1 MIQFDQIIEKL
12 RTRVP
17 LSDDDYQLL
26 YNYLQTDEH
35 ERTFKKELE
44 NHWDEVS
51 SRDDLVLN
59 EPDELY
65 YKIFYKAQELERKTK
80 KVSTRSIGQWVQ
92 RIAAILLIPLMV
104 VAALH
109 YFNQEAPSMAQSS
122 IKVESP
128 QNSRTRFFL
137 PDGSSGWLQAGS
149 VLEYLQADGLRAV
162 DLKGEAFFEVA
173 KDESHPFVVS
183 THSFK
188 VKVLGTRFNVEAFEA
203 EDVSRVF
210 LEEGSVEMLGN
221 NNEYQTL
228 LKPGQEYTYNNTG
241 NTFVVMEAKAE
252 EQISWTKG
260 ILVLKNKSLL
270 DAAMELEKFYNVDIE
285 IADKELEAL
294 PVYAKIENER
304 LEEVLEITRLIL
316 PIKYKIEHPKRLK
329 DGSFSK
335 RKVVI
340 SSNQ

>member
-1 MIQFDQIIEKL
+1 MMQFEQIIGKL
-12 RTRVP
+12 KNRVP
-17 LSDDDYQLL
+17 LAEADYQLL
-26 YNYLQTDEH
+26 HDYLQGDEH
-35 ERTFKKELE
+35 EREFKQALA
-44 NHWDEVS
+44 NHWEDVCD
-51 SRDDLVLN
+51 RDDLELR
-59 EPDELY
+59 EPDDLY
-65 YKIFYKAQELERKTK
+65 YKIFYKAQEHDKQNKGRIRKISK
-80 KVSTRSIGQWVQ
+80 WVQ
-92 RIAAILLIPLMV
+92 RIAAIMLIPLMA
-104 VAALH
+104 VAGLY
-109 YFNQEAPSMAQSS
+109 YFNQETQVIVENSVT
-122 IKVESP
+122 IESP
-128 QNSRTRFFL
+128 FNSRTRFFL

-149 VLEYLQADGLRAV
+149 FLQYAQADGLRAV

-203 EDVSRVF
+203 EDVSRVY

-221 NNEYQTL
+221 NNEHQTL
-228 LKPGQEYTYNNTG
+228 LKPGQEFTYNSVG
-241 NTFVVMEAKAE
+241 NTFMVKEVKAE

-260 ILVLKNKSLL
+260 ILVFKNKSLR
-270 DAAMELEKFYNVDIE
+270 DAAKELEKFYNVDIE
-285 IADKELEAL
+285 IVDKELEAL

-304 LEEVLEITRLIL
+304 LEEVLEITKLIL
-316 PIKYKIEHPKRLK
+316 PIRYKIEHPKRLK

>member
-26 YNYLQTDEH
+26 YNYLQTEEH
-35 ERTFKKELE
+35 EQTFKKELE

-104 VAALH
+104 VVALY

-122 IKVESP
+122 ITVESP

-221 NNEYQTL
+221 NNEHQAVL
-228 LKPGQEYTYNNTG
+228 QPGQEYTYSSLG
-241 NTFVVMEAKAE
+241 NTFKVAQAIAE

>member
-26 YNYLQTDEH
+26 YNYLQTEEH
-35 ERTFKKELE
+35 EQTFKKELE

-65 YKIFYKAQELERKTK
+65 YKIFYKAQELERQTK

-92 RIAAILLIPLMV
+92 RIAAILLIPLMAL
-104 VAALH
+104 AALY

-122 IKVESP
+122 ITVESP

-149 VLEYLQADGLRAV
+149 VLEYSQADGLRAV

-221 NNEYQTL
+221 NNEHQTL

-270 DAAMELEKFYNVDIE
+270 DAAKELEKFYNVDIE